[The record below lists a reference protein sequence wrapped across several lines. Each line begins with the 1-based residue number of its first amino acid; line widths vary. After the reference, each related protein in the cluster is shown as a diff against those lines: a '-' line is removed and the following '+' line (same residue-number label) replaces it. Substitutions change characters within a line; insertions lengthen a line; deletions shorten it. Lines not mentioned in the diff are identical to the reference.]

1 MRKIL
6 FVSLAVLAVAAGC
19 STDDDGGRNWR
30 SLLGKTFTVDSTTYV
45 VVDSEIVHVRRLLTL
60 ESTGSAAAW
69 EALWHG
75 DTVCSEA

>member
-45 VVDSEIVHVRRLLTL
+45 VVDSEIVHVRRLIN
-60 ESTGSAAAW
+60 TG
-69 EALWHG
+69 EYG
-75 DTVCSEA
+75 KRCGRGDRYDTVCSEA